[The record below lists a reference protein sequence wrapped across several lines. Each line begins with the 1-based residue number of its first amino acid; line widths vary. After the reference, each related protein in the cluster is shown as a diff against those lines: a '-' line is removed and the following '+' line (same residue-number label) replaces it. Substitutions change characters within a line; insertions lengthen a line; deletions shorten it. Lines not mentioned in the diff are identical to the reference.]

1 MLTWESVGTDSI
13 ESHSKGSHISVHM
26 WQKHKERLKET
37 SQYIQ
42 FKKGDNKRTFL
53 LKLNMRRV

>member
-1 MLTWESVGTDSI
+1 MLTWESVGINSI

-26 WQKHKERLKET
+26 WQKHKET

-53 LKLNMRRV
+53 LKLNMHLGV